1 MSDKSKK
8 SRQKIDA
15 PFSPEILR
23 RAKAL
28 VDRYQI
34 VVSVE
39 DGEYYGRGLE
49 LPFVMDDG
57 ATPQACIANARKAL
71 VATVAT
77 MLEQGQVPPSPASDE
92 KRDQQI
98 NIRLSA
104 MEKAALEE
112 SARQAGYSGVSEFVR
127 AAALGQRPGTTLM
140 PHKTMRG
147 PRKTPDGSRATQ

>member
-1 MSDKSKK
+1 MSDRSRK
-8 SRQKIDA
+8 SRRKIDA
-15 PFSPEILR
+15 PFSPDLLR

-28 VDRYQI
+28 ADRYQI
-34 VVSVE
+34 VVSFE

-57 ATPQACIANARKAL
+57 KTAESCIANTREAL
-71 VATVAT
+71 AVTIAT
-77 MLEQGQVPPSPASDE
+77 MIEQGEAPPSPASDE

-112 SARQAGYSGVSEFVR
+112 AARQAGYSGVSEFVR
-127 AAALGQRPGTTLM
+127 AAALGRGQSVGAVRSF
-140 PHKTMRG
+140 KSMRS
-147 PRKTPDGSRATQ
+147 RKAVSTK